1 MLRVISKLADG
12 AHDKVDVFEEG
23 VQGESCQADGQ
34 CGKGCYEHITLDG
47 KFTFDRLRLKFA
59 IDLDDLLRDIGV
71 LGIGK
76 WDANGDFMPFT
87 RHGLWVKGND
97 AQYHPCRCPCPALVP
112 WGPSP
117 AATSHPHV

>member
-34 CGKGCYEHITLDG
+34 CGKGSGVRFSGEKLACSEAKGSEDVRYEHITLDG
-47 KFTFDRLRLKFA
+47 KFTLDRLRLKFA

-76 WDANGDFMPFT
+76 WDANG
-87 RHGLWVKGND
+87 
-97 AQYHPCRCPCPALVP
+97 A
-112 WGPSP
+112 
-117 AATSHPHV
+117 